1 VPGGLVQTVVRPN
14 FRALGRRFGPRTQ
27 AVARAVAGAEPVAL
41 AAGLAA
47 EGSVTLLAEGSPVQV
62 GPEDVI
68 ITQRPRE
75 GWAVASEG
83 GETVALDTAISPAL
97 RREGL
102 AREVVRLVQEARK
115 QDGFEL
121 TDQIRLLWR
130 ADGEEL
136 TEALSEHAAL
146 IGAEVLATGF
156 GPKPDGADDQR
167 DGGDDQRDGAD
178 DHPGM
183 FRHHDDGLGLTVW
196 LRKA

>member
-1 VPGGLVQTVVRPN
+1 
-14 FRALGRRFGPRTQ
+14 
-27 AVARAVAGAEPVAL
+27 VARAVTGAEPVAL
-41 AAGLAA
+41 AARLAA
-47 EGSVTLLAEGSPVQV
+47 EGSVTLLAGGSPVQV

-68 ITQRPRE
+68 VTQRPRE

-83 GETVALDTAISPAL
+83 GEAVALDTAVTPAL

-102 AREVVRLVQEARK
+102 ARDVVRLVQEARK

-121 TDQIRLLWR
+121 TDRIRVLWR
-130 ADGEEL
+130 ADGEDL
-136 TEALSEHAAL
+136 TGALAEHAAL

-156 GPKPDGADDQR
+156 GPQPDEKPDGAEDQPDGADDQ
-167 DGGDDQRDGAD
+167 
-178 DHPGM
+178 PGV